1 MVGLI
6 RKDLNQLKY
15 NWFKWYIISLGIFS
29 LILINYY
36 LKTNSVIYITFISLL
51 MINNIQSLFIK
62 DTSNGWLK
70 WIQSLGIKSTVV
82 ICARYATLLLVCN
95 FSAIISLLYMLIGIK
110 WLYGMSMQN
119 IYIICGSAFFISI
132 IYGLIVLPFLYAFE
146 QNGLTIAV
154 IAIFGVCFCL
164 IKFTK
169 ITVEL
174 SRFFKNF
181 STSEIISIAVII
193 IIIFLLISYL
203 VSYNIYIYKNRA

>member
-1 MVGLI
+1 
-6 RKDLNQLKY
+6 
-15 NWFKWYIISLGIFS
+15 
-29 LILINYY
+29 
-36 LKTNSVIYITFISLL
+36 
-51 MINNIQSLFIK
+51 
-62 DTSNGWLK
+62 
-70 WIQSLGIKSTVV
+70 
-82 ICARYATLLLVCN
+82 
-95 FSAIISLLYMLIGIK
+95 MLIGIK

>member
-70 WIQSLGIKSTVV
+70 WIQSLRIKSMVV
-82 ICARYATLLLVCN
+82 ICARYATLLLVCI
-95 FSAIISLLYMLIGIK
+95 FSAIINLLYMLIGIK
-110 WLYGMSMQN
+110 CLYGMSMQN

-132 IYGLIVLPFLYAFE
+132 IYGLFI
-146 QNGLTIAV
+146 
-154 IAIFGVCFCL
+154 CF
-164 IKFTK
+164 
-169 ITVEL
+169 
-174 SRFFKNF
+174 
-181 STSEIISIAVII
+181 
-193 IIIFLLISYL
+193 
-203 VSYNIYIYKNRA
+203 